1 MCKFHLEGETNQQ
14 NEETTTEAAG
24 DGFILVLITL
34 GEPFST
40 SMQIIYGHCG
50 DTIGFGWPLNY
61 DFFQGC
67 SLQTSLFV

>member
-40 SMQIIYGHCG
+40 AMQIIYGALRRHH
-50 DTIGFGWPLNY
+50 WVWMA
-61 DFFQGC
+61 
-67 SLQTSLFV
+67 S